1 MKRQKMITIIMSYN
15 YDDRL
20 TASNDKIARRI
31 ESDLRKGVD
40 PHHER
45 IESVTVTD
53 VTGNVE
59 EERNNEH

>member
-31 ESDLRKGVD
+31 ESDLRKGAD

-53 VTGNVE
+53 VT
-59 EERNNEH
+59 